1 MSTKERA
8 EAEGIGTSR
17 SGRTTKVHG
26 VCDEQGRLRRFS
38 LTGGNRHDVTEAEAL
53 LGRQGP
59 DTVIADKGFDSK
71 ALRDTLEENGKVP
84 VIPPRK
90 RAKTPADYDEEAY
103 KDRNLIERAFG
114 RLKDN
119 RRVATR
125 FEKRARN
132 FEAVVSLCAMRT
144 WLLI

>member
-17 SGRTTKVHG
+17 GGRTTKVHG

-38 LTGGNRHDVTEAEAL
+38 LTGGNRHDVTEAKAL
-53 LGRQGP
+53 LGQRGP
-59 DTVIADKGFDSK
+59 DTVIADKGCDSR
-71 ALRDTLEENGKVP
+71 ALRDTLEELGKAP

-90 RAKTPADYDEEAY
+90 GAKTPAAYDVKAY

-125 FEKRARN
+125 FQKRARN